1 MRLAATI
8 PPNSPDKTLTVMST
22 PVDGLTMSLLPFMY
36 VVFVARVSSGTPFEM
51 NVIDSA
57 IRCIMSNA
65 LTPGL
70 PM

>member
-1 MRLAATI
+1 
-8 PPNSPDKTLTVMST
+8 MST